1 MRILSHGESVHT
13 LQRAIYFGGIAVSRG
28 RRHDELV
35 AISGSLTLLSNLAMA
50 WMTHKLQGV
59 LDLRA
64 ENGRSVPGPEVLRHI
79 APVHSEGINFRGRFH
94 FPIKTYA
101 NRILSAA

>member
-1 MRILSHGESVHT
+1 MASRARWALSG
-13 LQRAIYFGGIAVSRG
+13 AYIAVSRG

-35 AISGSLTLLSNLAMA
+35 AISGSLTLLTNLAMA
-50 WMTHKLQGV
+50 WMTHKLQAA

-64 ENGRSVPGPEVLRHI
+64 DTGRALPSPAVLRHI

-101 NRILSAA
+101 NRILSTG